1 MSNPSTCPHAE
12 TSFIMSV
19 MIVNVMNLN
28 EMILKLASELP
39 ANLEFARSMG
49 KMPPTYMKSTVSEA
63 SSKQHS
69 FKWWQSLFLTYPWL
83 ECPRKHRHG
92 CSAVERCL
100 SLVHLQIHSSRII
113 RSQGTGSTCNL
124 WNTPTA
130 TLRVQQYVTGA
141 WGHVARGRITH
152 RNLDTPFCKSVV
164 A

>member
-1 MSNPSTCPHAE
+1 MTFIKSSRNSE
-12 TSFIMSV
+12 GSKWRRGRTSPDVV
-19 MIVNVMNLN
+19 MGGNLG
-28 EMILKLASELP
+28 
-39 ANLEFARSMG
+39 MG